1 MAIKAEKI
9 LMSSLLRYKKS
20 GGFNQLL
27 SLIETFGTD
36 KKKKF
41 IEMVESESSVWA
53 DALREKMLS
62 VERILNWPDQ
72 VMIEVFKNM
81 QPKNLVYALEG
92 ISPEQKARILTF
104 FSSAEKR
111 RMSDILTESAPKPEE
126 IAATL
131 VKVVEQARKMLQER
145 TLHADKFDAA
155 LVIPEDYESKLESQ
169 QQASG
174 GITAAAMAQVMANA
188 SRAPNPA
195 DAGASET
202 TAAGADVIQLQKT
215 LGIIAKENKWLKD
228 EVRAL
233 REKLDQIKKL
243 TA

>member
-1 MAIKAEKI
+1 
-9 LMSSLLRYKKS
+9 MSSLQRYKKS
-20 GGFNQLL
+20 GGFIQLL
-27 SLIETFGTD
+27 SLIETFGAE

-41 IEMVESESSVWA
+41 IEMVEAESSVWA

-81 QPKNLVYALEG
+81 QPKNLVFALEG
-92 ISPEQKARILTF
+92 ISPEQKNRILAF
-104 FSSAEKR
+104 FSTAEKR
-111 RMSDILTESAPKPEE
+111 RMTDILTESAPKPEE
-126 IAATL
+126 VAATL

-145 TLHADKFDAA
+145 MLHADKFDAS
-155 LVIPEDYESKLESQ
+155 LVIPEDFESKLESQ

-174 GITAAAMAQVMANA
+174 GVTAAAMAQYMSSAA
-188 SRAPNPA
+188 GKPAAPV
-195 DAGASET
+195 ASESSG
-202 TAAGADVIQLQKT
+202 AAPAGEPVAPGADVIQLQKT
-215 LGIIAKENKWLKD
+215 LGAIAKENKWLKD